1 MRKIYLTF
9 LVFIV
14 FINSLFAQ
22 NLSGTISDN
31 EGKPVPFSTVF
42 VREIRLGTI
51 TNEKGEYSL
60 NLKLGEY
67 SIVFQCL
74 GFETVE
80 KNISIKDGSNKLNV
94 TLKLKSYELKG
105 VNVKPGSEDPAY
117 PIIRKAIGMAPY
129 YQNQVKE
136 FEAEVYMKGTLKI
149 VKLMWLVKR
158 AMKDEK
164 DAPKEGQLYLT
175 ESLNNIHFTA
185 PDKYD
190 QTVKM
195 IRSNFPSGDGNSND
209 AMQFINA
216 SLYDSKIGEI
226 ILPLS
231 PYALNHYKFR
241 YEGYSKEKDRIIN
254 KIKVIPRRK
263 SKQLVEGY
271 IYIADKYW
279 NLHSAN
285 LSVES
290 IVGTINIQQTF
301 GEVNNNI
308 WLPIN
313 YTFDIIGKFMGNE
326 GNVKYV
332 SSVKYKTVNINS
344 DIKVP
349 NNLVSQ
355 SVQNKLDETSQQQVV
370 KTKPKS
376 EKEAVKE
383 QKRKEKIEKLL
394 EKEELSNK
402 DMYQLATLM
411 AKDAKES
418 DTTKKTLEIK
428 DNYKVKVDSLA
439 RKTDTTVWNQIRPIA
454 LNTDELKGMDEL
466 RISAAKKDSVNNKK
480 DTVKKKESIFS
491 KVVFGYSNYDKKSK
505 RYFSYSGIVDIEQL
519 RFNTVDGF
527 VTGLSFS
534 YSKPFKKRSISITPK
549 IAYAFNREV
558 FMGSFS
564 GGFSHS
570 PSRRAFLGISAGS
583 ESVDFNRE
591 SGINTFVNTVASLA
605 FRTNYMKLYEHQ
617 YAEIY
622 ERFDIMNGFDCSM
635 RLGYYN
641 RTMLENST
649 DYSFYPKDKNTYTP
663 NLPINDT
670 IFGKYNPNHQAFI
683 AKLSFSYTPEYYYRK
698 FGDRKIMVSS
708 KYPTFTLDS
717 RFGIPEVAG
726 SDVKFLQVEV
736 GVKQSIKF
744 GSSNKFSYKV
754 GFGDF
759 LMNDK
764 IYFPDFKHFN
774 TQEVPVMVGDFG
786 NSFQFLEYYKHST
799 SSSYAKGFMKL
810 TSPFLALK
818 YLPWVSNRMWNE
830 NLYASSLYTRGGKPY
845 WELGYSMTEIGI
857 FGGVG
862 VFVGFEGNKFYMWG
876 VKASIKFDGEV
887 SL

>member
-1 MRKIYLTF
+1 MRIIYLTISF
-9 LVFIV
+9 LVV
-14 FINSLFAQ
+14 FANIINAQ
-22 NLSGTISDN
+22 NLSGKISDN

-60 NLKLGEY
+60 NLQHGEY
-67 SIVFQCL
+67 SVVFQCL

-80 KNISIKDGSNKLNV
+80 KKVSISDKPYKLNIV
-94 TLKLKSYELKG
+94 LNLKSYELKG
-105 VNVKPGSEDPAY
+105 VSVKPGSEDPAY
-117 PIIRKAIGMAPY
+117 PIIRKAIGRAPY
-129 YQNQVKE
+129 YLNQVKE
-136 FEAEVYMKGTLKI
+136 FDAEVYMKGTLKI
-149 VKLMWLVKR
+149 VKLTWLVKR
-158 AMKDEK
+158 AMRDEK
-164 DAPKEGQLYLT
+164 DAPKEGQLYLQ
-175 ESLNNIHFTA
+175 ESVNNIHFTA

-195 IRSNFPSGDGNSND
+195 IRSNFPSGEGNND

-216 SLYDSKIGEI
+216 SLYDSKIGDI

-241 YEGYSKEKDRIIN
+241 YEGYSKEKDRVIN
-254 KIKVIPRRK
+254 KIKVTPRRK

-301 GEVNNNI
+301 GEVDNNI

-326 GNVKYV
+326 GNVRYV

-349 NNLVSQ
+349 SNLVSQ
-355 SVQNKLDETSQQQVV
+355 SVHKKLDETSQQQIV
-370 KTKPKS
+370 KAKAKS
-376 EKEAVKE
+376 QKEVVKE

-411 AKDAKES
+411 AKDAKEA
-418 DTTKKTLEIK
+418 DTTKKSLEIK

-439 RKTDTTVWNQIRPIA
+439 RKVDTMQWNQIRPIA
-454 LNTDELKGMDEL
+454 LNTDEIKGMDDL
-466 RISAAKKDSVNNKK
+466 RLSVAKKDSVVNKK
-480 DTVKKKESIFS
+480 DTVEKKKNIFS
-491 KVVFGYSNYDKKSK
+491 KVLFGHSNYDRKTKLNYS
-505 RYFSYSGIVDIEQL
+505 FSGLMNIDQL

-527 VTGLSFS
+527 VTGLSLS
-534 YSKPFKKRSISITPK
+534 ISKPIKKRGINISSK
-549 IAYAFNREV
+549 VAYAFNRETV
-558 FMGSFS
+558 MGSLS

-570 PSRRAFLGISAGS
+570 PSRRGYLGISAGS

-591 SGINTFVNTVASLA
+591 SGVNTFVNSVASLA

-617 YAEIY
+617 YGEIY
-622 ERFDIMNGFDCSM
+622 ERFDIINGFECSM
-635 RLGYYN
+635 KLGYYN
-641 RTMLENST
+641 RTMLENTT
-649 DYSFYPKDKNTYTP
+649 DFSFYPKDKNTYTP
-663 NLPINDT
+663 NLPVNDT
-670 IFGKYNPNHQAFI
+670 IFGRYTPNHQAFI
-683 AKLSFSYTPEYYYRK
+683 AKLSLSYTPEYYYRMY
-698 FGDRKIMVSS
+698 GDRKYMISS

-717 RFGIPEVAG
+717 RFGIPNVAG
-726 SDVKFLQVEV
+726 SDVKFLQLEL
-736 GVKQSIKF
+736 GVKQTIKF

-754 GFGDF
+754 GYGDF
-759 LMNDK
+759 FMKDK
-764 IYFPDFKHFN
+764 VYFPDFKHFN
-774 TQEVPVMVGDFG
+774 TQETPVLIGDLG
-786 NSFQFLEYYKHST
+786 NSYQFLKYYEHST
-799 SSSYAKGFMKL
+799 NSGYAQGFVKF

-818 YLPWVSNRMWNE
+818 YLPWVSNRMWLE
-830 NLYASSLYTRGGKPY
+830 NLYASSLYTKGAKPY
-845 WELGYSMTEIGI
+845 WEE
-857 FGGVG
+857 
-862 VFVGFEGNKFYMWG
+862 
-876 VKASIKFDGEV
+876 
-887 SL
+887 